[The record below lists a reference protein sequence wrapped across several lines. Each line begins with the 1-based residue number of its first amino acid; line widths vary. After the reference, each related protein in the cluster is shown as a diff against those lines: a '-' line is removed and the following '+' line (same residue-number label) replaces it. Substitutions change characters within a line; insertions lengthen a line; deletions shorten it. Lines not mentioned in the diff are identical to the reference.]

1 MSHNELLTQ
10 ILLQPPWRSRL
21 ADVRASLQQAQ
32 ALAERE
38 WERQA
43 AINRGDGIRPAP

>member
-1 MSHNELLTQ
+1 MSRNELLTQ
-10 ILLQPPWRSRL
+10 IILQPPWRSRL

-38 WERQA
+38 WERKTA
-43 AINRGDGIRPAP
+43 SSPGEGARPLS